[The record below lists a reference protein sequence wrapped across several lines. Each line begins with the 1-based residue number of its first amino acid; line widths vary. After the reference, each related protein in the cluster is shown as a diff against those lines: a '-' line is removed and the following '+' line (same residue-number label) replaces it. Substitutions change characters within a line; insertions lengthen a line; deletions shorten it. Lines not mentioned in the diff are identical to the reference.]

1 MQTLSSMHQT
11 KPSPLAVP
19 PTVNQQKTITNLKQR
34 EILKATPH
42 AKNYNMSVFSIDV
55 SNYNGSSEA
64 PKILAYK
71 QSARNSEGQPY
82 SPSNNT

>member
-1 MQTLSSMHQT
+1 
-11 KPSPLAVP
+11 
-19 PTVNQQKTITNLKQR
+19 
-34 EILKATPH
+34 
-42 AKNYNMSVFSIDV
+42 MSVFSIDV
-55 SNYNGSSEA
+55 SNYNGSTEA